1 LCLES
6 PDVAGIATERSV
18 NEGKKVL
25 YFPELYE
32 ESRYYVFTEI
42 MESTFK
48 HGYYINSGKPLILV
62 ADDEP
67 SILQYIEHVLHLA
80 DYRVVTATTVE
91 EAWKILQ
98 RQQTE
103 IELVLTDIVM
113 PGSIDGQKLAERIHQ
128 LDPSLRVSFITGAL
142 SETDPRT
149 AMMVEKQLLL
159 RKPFFPKELID
170 FVGAQLHRESS
181 SGLAR

>member
-1 LCLES
+1 M
-6 PDVAGIATERSV
+6 ERAVKS
-18 NEGKKVL
+18 GC
-25 YFPELYE
+25 PE
-32 ESRYYVFTEI
+32 
-42 MESTFK
+42 
-48 HGYYINSGKPLILV
+48 NSSKPLILV

-67 SILQYIEHVLHLA
+67 SILQYIEHVLQLA

-128 LDPSLRVSFITGAL
+128 LDPGLRVSFITGAL
-142 SETDPRT
+142 SETD
-149 AMMVEKQLLL
+149 AALMVEKQLLL

-170 FVGAQLHRESS
+170 FVGAQLQRESS

>member
-1 LCLES
+1 M
-6 PDVAGIATERSV
+6 AGRKCYIFQNYSRKMDNSV
-18 NEGKKVL
+18 FLK
-25 YFPELYE
+25 
-32 ESRYYVFTEI
+32 I
-42 MESTFK
+42 MEGTFEP
-48 HGYYINSGKPLILV
+48 GYSGNSAKPLVLV

-67 SILQYIEHVLHLA
+67 SILQYIEHVLQLA

-91 EAWKILQ
+91 EAWKIFQ

-103 IELVLTDIVM
+103 LELVLTDIVM
-113 PGSIDGQKLAERIHQ
+113 PGSIDGQKLAERIHR
-128 LDPSLRVSFITGAL
+128 LEPSMRVSFITGAL

-149 AMMVEKQLLL
+149 VKLVEKQLLL

-181 SGLAR
+181 SVQLSRH